1 MAIQLDGTTG
11 ISTTGNIISNG
22 TITATNIALN
32 NILTPGNIS
41 AAGNITA
48 GGSLTV
54 GSFAASAL
62 SASGNVT
69 GGNLIT
75 GGLISATGNITGNY
89 ILGNGALLTGVIT
102 SVANINNGTSN
113 VTVVSSGGNVT
124 VGIGGTG
131 NVAVFA
137 STGEYVTGVV
147 SASGNITGGNLN
159 AAGLSL
165 SGNVVSPL
173 AVTGN
178 ITGGNIISVAAMSAA
193 TLTTTSDVVVGGN
206 LTVNGDTTYNN
217 VTSFNVEDPIIS
229 LGRGANNAPLVSD
242 DGKDRGEQL
251 WYYSGSEKS
260 AFVGFNN
267 TADKLFAA
275 IDVSIANEIVTI
287 NSYGNFVVGNLEGA
301 TVSTTG
307 NITGNYYIG
316 NGSQLTSVVATGV
329 GVLPSLSVTGN
340 TITGNLNALEQVS
353 AVGNITGGNIVAGS
367 IISATGN
374 ILSGNNIIA
383 TANITGGNIL
393 AGSGVITTTGNITG
407 ANVISGTT
415 FSASG
420 NVTGGNINTAG
431 LVSVTGNVTASGNV
445 SGDYI
450 LGNGALL
457 TGVITSVANINN
469 GNSNITVVSSGGN
482 ITASVGGTSNVVVWA
497 TTGEYVNGIISATG
511 NITGNYFIGNG
522 SALTGIIAG
531 ATTTF
536 SSTAPGSPAIGDV
549 WIQANTAIQYVYF
562 NDDTSSQWAEMEAYQ
577 SFSTGTAGGGVAG
590 SNTQIQFNDAGSA
603 GASANLTFDNS
614 SNTLST
620 TTITA
625 TGNITG
631 GNVISGGVRVYKWT
645 TQANTAPLNSVP
657 GDNWYD
663 SYADKLYLYVN
674 DGTGNQWVD
683 QSPPTTFASLTVTG
697 NTASGNLLTAGI
709 VSATGNITGSYFIG
723 NGSQLTGI
731 SGGGFAWAI
740 ANSNIT
746 LSANNG
752 YFVDTTGGA
761 KTMTLPASAS
771 IGDTIR
777 INDLAGTFSSNNLTV
792 ARNGGN
798 IQGVAQD
805 LVVSVDQSSF
815 GLVYSN
821 GTYGWKLLEL

>member
-159 AAGLSL
+159 AADLSL

-340 TITGNLNALEQVS
+340 TITGN
-353 AVGNITGGNIVAGS
+353 
-367 IISATGN
+367 
-374 ILSGNNIIA
+374 
-383 TANITGGNIL
+383 
-393 AGSGVITTTGNITG
+393 
-407 ANVISGTT
+407 
-415 FSASG
+415 
-420 NVTGGNINTAG
+420 
-431 LVSVTGNVTASGNV
+431 VTASGNV

-536 SSTAPGSPAIGDV
+536 SSTAPGSPAVGDV

-590 SNTQIQFNDAGSA
+590 SNTQIQFNNAGSA
-603 GASANLTFDNS
+603 GASANLTFDS
-614 SNTLST
+614 ATNTLST
-620 TTITA
+620 TTIT
-625 TGNITG
+625 
-631 GNVISGGVRVYKWT
+631 
-645 TQANTAPLNSVP
+645 
-657 GDNWYD
+657 
-663 SYADKLYLYVN
+663 
-674 DGTGNQWVD
+674 
-683 QSPPTTFASLTVTG
+683 
-697 NTASGNLLTAGI
+697 
-709 VSATGNITGSYFIG
+709 ATGNITGSYFIG

-731 SGGGFAWAI
+731 SGGGGAFAWAI

-746 LSANNG
+746 MSANNG